1 MMEPAY
7 KYDNKRFTRDDLE
20 FTRIGLEG
28 CIENATVLC
37 RNVCGLCNTYHKECE
52 DCPINESFHGINNQ
66 LMHVK
71 EMLDWYDSNEHTTE
85 NEM

>member
-37 RNVCGLCNTYHKECE
+37 RNICGFINTYHNNLLIGELYGI
-52 DCPINESFHGINNQ
+52 PHGINNQ

-71 EMLDWYDSNEHTTE
+71 EMLDWYDSNEHTAE